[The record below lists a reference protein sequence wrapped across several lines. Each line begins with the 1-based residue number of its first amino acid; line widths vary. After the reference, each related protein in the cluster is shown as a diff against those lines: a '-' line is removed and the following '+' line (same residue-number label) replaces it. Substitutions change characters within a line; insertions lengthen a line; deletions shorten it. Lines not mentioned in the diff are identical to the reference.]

1 VPAVLKHTSSGEA
14 FALDDFT
21 LIGRGDGVTLQ
32 LADAGVSRQHASI
45 RREHYDY
52 WLVDLGSANGS
63 YVNGVELTSA
73 RVLRHGD
80 RVQFGGSLLIFE
92 QSGAAQGGDV
102 AQSDRTVISFEPLA
116 PVVSEEVTL
125 FVADLKGFTGMS
137 ESLAADQVAALL
149 REWYAD
155 CQSILRHHGATID
168 KFIGDSVF
176 AFWPGTDA
184 PTRAKALAAAGAL
197 RLAEADPQSPTRRAL
212 REGQGISLDPHI
224 GIHVGTVAIG
234 QMGKGINTALGDA
247 VNVVFRIEALTRTT
261 RQPVLVSAAFVD
273 GWQPPGIT
281 FGSCGHHSVKGIAEP
296 IEVFAPSRPAPKER
310 TIRLSR

>member
-1 VPAVLKHTSSGEA
+1 VPALLKDLSSGEA

-32 LADAGVSRQHASI
+32 LADAGVSRQHATI
-45 RREHYDY
+45 RREDHDY
-52 WLVDLGSANGS
+52 WVVDLGSANGS

-73 RVLRHGD
+73 RVLRSGD
-80 RVQFGGSLLIFE
+80 RLQFGASQLIFE
-92 QSGAAQGGDV
+92 QSGTARGGDV
-102 AQSDRTVISFEPLA
+102 AESDRTVISFEPLA
-116 PVVSEEVTL
+116 AVASEEVTL
-125 FVADLKGFTGMS
+125 FVADLKGFTRMS
-137 ESLAADQVAALL
+137 ELLTADQVASLL

-155 CQSILRHHGATID
+155 CQSILRHYGATID

-184 PTRAKALAAAGAL
+184 ATRARALAAAQAL

-212 REGQGISLDPHI
+212 RAEQGISLDPHI

-247 VNVVFRIEALTRTT
+247 VNVVFRIEGLTRTT
-261 RQPVLVSAAFVD
+261 RQPVLVSAAFVA
-273 GWQPPGIT
+273 GWQAHGIA
-281 FGSCGHHSVKGIAEP
+281 FGSCGHHAVKGIAEP
-296 IEVFAPSRPAPKER
+296 IEVFAPSGVAPRER